1 MRLSLMNIVGPLSTG
16 RWGLLGAVVLV
27 LASALP
33 VEAQYFGRN
42 KVQYDSFD
50 FEVLETPHFDIHYY
64 PEAGAVIEDV
74 SRMAERWYERFA
86 RLFQHEF
93 EKAKPLVLY
102 ADHPD
107 FQQTNTLQ
115 GFLGESTGG
124 VTESLK
130 NRVIM
135 PMTGSY
141 QDTDHV
147 LGHELVH
154 AFQYN
159 IAQSR
164 QGTGIPGL
172 ARLPGWLVEG
182 MAEYLSVGRDDP
194 LTSMWL
200 RDAARRDDI
209 PTIKQMTK
217 ERRYF
222 PYRFGQAMWAYVGGA
237 FGDEAVIDLFR
248 LSLRLGWD
256 PSLKQ
261 VLGIDSD
268 TLSAQWAEAIKSEYL
283 PLMEGREAPSEV
295 GDLLLAP
302 SKGSGTQNLAPSM
315 SPDGKRLVYTS
326 EKDLFSFDLFLAD
339 ASSGEVIRTLS
350 SANADPHFDALRFV
364 DSSGSWSWDG
374 SRLAFVVFADGD
386 NQIVLVDADN
396 GDIRKRVA
404 IEGMGAIQGPSWS
417 PDGRSIVFSGSEGGI
432 TDLFLY
438 DVEAETTTRLTDDK
452 NADFQPVFSPDGR
465 YVAYVTD
472 RSPETDFVRLTYAKF
487 QLAIL
492 DLESGRVET
501 LDLFGP
507 KVKHINPQYSPDGKH
522 LFFISDVDGFSN
534 IYRMEVET
542 GAVDRITNVA
552 TGVSGI
558 TWSAPAMTM
567 AQSTGEMAFSVFDEF
582 EFHVYKLTQEDASE
596 RAERVAIT
604 TPGIGRNLPPAQ
616 PRTPS
621 RVAFYLSDY
630 DTGLEPPGAFQVADA
645 EEYQSSLQLDFIGQP
660 TIGVAA
666 DNFGSYIGGGASAYF
681 SDMLGDRFMGVAL
694 SAQGTMKD
702 IGGQVFYLNQKRRWN
717 WGYAVGRIPYQYQ
730 FWGIGQ
736 TELNGQTYLSQ
747 DITRYRIFLDSATG
761 LLAYPFSMTRRI
773 EATLGFTRYS
783 FDVEVD
789 RLVFDQLGRVID
801 QRREHLPELEPDP
814 LNMFQASV
822 ALVGDNSFAAFTSPV
837 RGGRYRFE
845 VEATRGTVDFQTI
858 TADYRRYFS
867 PNLNLT
873 FAVRG
878 LHFGR
883 YGYGDELNTNQF
895 LQPLFLGYETLIR
908 GYSWESLEN
917 QECGAGAEDGSCPV
931 FDRLFGHRIAVA
943 NMEVRIP
950 FLGTEQFGLINLPY
964 IPMELVAFTDVGLA
978 WDPQNPVDSY
988 DFIRSSSQRVPLWSS
1003 GVSARFNLLGFMIF
1017 EAYYA
1022 YPWQRP
1028 EKGAHWGFSL
1038 APGW

>member
-396 GDIRKRVA
+396 GDTRKRVA